1 MLEVQ
6 GQGVGMVD
14 DFQDLS
20 PWVTGVGG
28 EGDGFSVFSVVV
40 RLFTH
45 TLGDSPYKDTSQ
57 IGLRPTLMA
66 SF

>member
-20 PWVTGVGG
+20 PYVAGVGG
-28 EGDGFSVFSVVV
+28 DDGFSVFSVVV
-40 RLFTH
+40 HLFTH